1 MVALH
6 LLVNLGLIGFNCA
19 RLMGLKIK
27 LQYMIFILW
36 WKKKYQ
42 KKVKAAKSEQP
53 GVQLNTLTIKKK
65 NR

>member
-53 GVQLNTLTIKKK
+53 GI
-65 NR
+65 